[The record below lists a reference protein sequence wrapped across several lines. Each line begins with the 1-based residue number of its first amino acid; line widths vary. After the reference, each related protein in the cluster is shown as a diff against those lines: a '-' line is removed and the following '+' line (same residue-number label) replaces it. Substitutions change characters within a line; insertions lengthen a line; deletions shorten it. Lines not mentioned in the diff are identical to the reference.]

1 MICLDAVVVV
11 IVQIFHKSPLEVFHG
26 LELLQI
32 EQLTF
37 EQAKE
42 VFYDSIVQT
51 VRKEAAAAKPDRPG
65 VFYCETFFRE
75 SFQKGRLPL
84 W

>member
-1 MICLDAVVVV
+1 MVVV
-11 IVQIFHKSPLEVFHG
+11 IVQIFHKFPLEVFHR

-42 VFYDSIVQT
+42 VFYNSIVQA
-51 VRKEAAAAKPDRPG
+51 VRKEAVAVRPDHAA
-65 VFYCETFFRE
+65 VFYQEIICA
-75 SFQKGRLPL
+75 
-84 W
+84 